1 MENLNIKIINLLKE
15 HKEGGEKFFDALDL
29 MIRSDCS
36 ICNILINVIENYFC
50 LNLLKARGV
59 ILSGKFGQ
67 AFYNNFKPFLTEQ
80 FKEVLITNGGIRG
93 GERTLFR
100 INFFKL

>member
-50 LNLLKARGV
+50 LT
-59 ILSGKFGQ
+59 F
-67 AFYNNFKPFLTEQ
+67 
-80 FKEVLITNGGIRG
+80 
-93 GERTLFR
+93 
-100 INFFKL
+100 

>member
-29 MIRSDCS
+29 MIRQDCS

-50 LNLLKARGV
+50 LNLLKARGSN
-59 ILSGKFGQ
+59 IIWQIWPS
-67 AFYNNFKPFLTEQ
+67 FL
-80 FKEVLITNGGIRG
+80 
-93 GERTLFR
+93 
-100 INFFKL
+100 

>member
-50 LNLLKARGV
+50 LNFLR
-59 ILSGKFGQ
+59 
-67 AFYNNFKPFLTEQ
+67 YNCYLY
-80 FKEVLITNGGIRG
+80 
-93 GERTLFR
+93 
-100 INFFKL
+100 INN

>member
-50 LNLLKARGV
+50 LNLLKAR
-59 ILSGKFGQ
+59 
-67 AFYNNFKPFLTEQ
+67 
-80 FKEVLITNGGIRG
+80 
-93 GERTLFR
+93 
-100 INFFKL
+100 